1 MSATTFETISVTRED
16 RVATVRFERP
26 DSLNAIS
33 ASMGRE
39 LHAALEEI
47 AGDSGT
53 GAVILTGA
61 GRGFSSGADLKSMEE
76 RALLPS
82 GRPDLGNLLETI
94 YNPTILLMREMP
106 QPIVGAVNGV
116 AAGIGCSF
124 ALACDYIVAARSASF
139 LLAFVNVALVPD
151 GGASVMVPARAGLTR
166 GLEMALLGQ
175 KVPADDAL
183 AWNLVNEVAEDEQ
196 LMAEGRRARRPLRRR
211 PARGPCRDQGS
222 VQRASPRDVAHP
234 APARGRCPAR
244 PQRQRRGGRG
254 DERVPPEAPRRV
266 RVGAAG

>member
-196 LMAEGRRARRPLRRR
+196 LMGRAGELAARF
-211 PARGPCRDQGS
+211 AAG
-222 VQRASPRDVAHP
+222 
-234 APARGRCPAR
+234 
-244 PQRQRRGGRG
+244 
-254 DERVPPEAPRRV
+254 PPEAHAAIKALFNAPHLETLRTQLQREADAQRV
-266 RVGAAG
+266 RSDSDEVVEAMSAFLQKRPAEFG